1 MIAFAV
7 SDTGIGIAADQQER
21 AFRPFEQIEATAAR
35 RYQGTGLGLAI
46 ARESVGLLG
55 GKIELVSELGKGST
69 FTCLFPVRLAEGS
82 TLSVEPSQT
91 LEATT
96 TSTSNHPGPLH
107 ILVIEDDPILAEQL
121 TAIIE
126 GRGLSVVVA
135 ETGELGLSVARQRR
149 PLGIVLDVKLPDV
162 DGWTVMERL
171 KSDPSTNGI
180 PVHFLSALD
189 APENGLTRG
198 AVGYLTKPA
207 TRTELRE
214 LIRSL
219 VPEHPTQSQ
228 KILVVEDSTIEGQ
241 SIVALLK
248 SGDFEA
254 YHVTSAEEALARMD
268 VEAFGCIILDLGLKA
283 MDGLGFLEVLRQR
296 TDFGS
301 ISVIVHTG
309 RMLSRKETNR
319 LQEYAQAIVVKDGQ
333 SSTRL
338 LEEVRLFVHHLKAQF
353 SRSELPPTQQSTT
366 ADVDLTGVHVL
377 LVEDDMRTV
386 YSLSALL
393 QGRGCQVLIAENGR
407 DALAVLEENQ
417 QVECVLTDI
426 MMPEMDGYEMMRRLR
441 ADGRLKHLPIVAL
454 TAKAMAG
461 EQERCLAAGA
471 SAYLSK
477 PVDAKKLLG
486 AVFEW
491 TRGGR
496 RVA

>member
-1 MIAFAV
+1 
-7 SDTGIGIAADQQER
+7 
-21 AFRPFEQIEATAAR
+21 
-35 RYQGTGLGLAI
+35 
-46 ARESVGLLG
+46 
-55 GKIELVSELGKGST
+55 
-69 FTCLFPVRLAEGS
+69 
-82 TLSVEPSQT
+82 
-91 LEATT
+91 
-96 TSTSNHPGPLH
+96 
-107 ILVIEDDPILAEQL
+107 
-121 TAIIE
+121 
-126 GRGLSVVVA
+126 
-135 ETGELGLSVARQRR
+135 
-149 PLGIVLDVKLPDV
+149 
-162 DGWTVMERL
+162 
-171 KSDPSTNGI
+171 
-180 PVHFLSALD
+180 
-189 APENGLTRG
+189 
-198 AVGYLTKPA
+198 
-207 TRTELRE
+207 
-214 LIRSL
+214 
-219 VPEHPTQSQ
+219 
-228 KILVVEDSTIEGQ
+228 
-241 SIVALLK
+241 
-248 SGDFEA
+248 
-254 YHVTSAEEALARMD
+254 
-268 VEAFGCIILDLGLKA
+268 
-283 MDGLGFLEVLRQR
+283 
-296 TDFGS
+296 
-301 ISVIVHTG
+301 
-309 RMLSRKETNR
+309 
-319 LQEYAQAIVVKDGQ
+319 
-333 SSTRL
+333 
-338 LEEVRLFVHHLKAQF
+338 LKAQF